1 MTPDEVRRRR
11 FGRAP
16 FGHRGYDAAEV
27 DAFCERIAQAFLGR
41 AILTAA
47 QLRGHEFT
55 TAALGHRGYD
65 RDEVDEFLDTVC
77 VELEFARRG
86 AKRHPGGEALLT
98 PDDIQRL
105 RFSGPPHDHA
115 GYAADEVDVFLDR
128 ITTTLAHIGP
138 NGLTSED
145 VRTVNF
151 GLAHAGTAAY
161 SIEEVDSFLD
171 VVVRTLRAEEAARE
185 TAPH

>member
-1 MTPDEVRRRR
+1 MTPDEMRRMR
-11 FGRAP
+11 FDRAP

-27 DAFCERIAQAFLGR
+27 DAFCERIAQTYRGGDAPS
-41 AILTAA
+41 AA
-47 QLRGHEFT
+47 QIRGHEFA

-65 RDEVDEFLDTVC
+65 RDAVDEFLDRAC

-86 AKRHPGGEALLT
+86 AERHPAGEALLT
-98 PDDIQRL
+98 PEDVRRL
-105 RFSGPPHDHA
+105 RFSRPPHDHA

-145 VRTVNF
+145 VRAANF
-151 GLAHAGTAAY
+151 GLAHAGMTAY

-171 VVVRTLRAEEAARE
+171 VVVRTLRAEENTRE